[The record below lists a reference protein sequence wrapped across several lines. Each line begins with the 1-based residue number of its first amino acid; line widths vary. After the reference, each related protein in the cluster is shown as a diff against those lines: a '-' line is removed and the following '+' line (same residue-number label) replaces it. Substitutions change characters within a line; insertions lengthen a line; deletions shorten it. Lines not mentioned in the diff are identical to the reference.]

1 MAPTANCPTCSAPLT
16 LTPAGSFD
24 SWICPAGHGLAATL
38 SELYEE
44 AQEDEARRLWTLAR
58 GASSPA
64 GGGRPCPMC
73 TAPMGSIVV
82 PTDGD
87 EALEGEAGD
96 TPDTGEVPVDVC
108 RADQVIWFDV
118 GELDAFPDD
127 LPDAQPTPEQEAA
140 LADIRRTFGEA
151 IVASMEA
158 DEGLADRLVDRMG
171 RSSRAFRRLAERTPA
186 P

>member
-1 MAPTANCPTCSAPLT
+1 VAPTANCPICRASLT

-38 SELYEE
+38 SEFYEE
-44 AQEDEARRLWTLAR
+44 AQEDEARRLWALAR
-58 GASSPA
+58 AGTAPASGP
-64 GGGRPCPMC
+64 RPCPMC
-73 TAPMGSIVV
+73 VRPMVAIVV
-82 PTDGD
+82 PTDAD
-87 EALEGEAGD
+87 EALEGEPGD
-96 TPDTGEVPVDVC
+96 MPDTGEVPVDVC
-108 RADQVIWFDV
+108 TTDQVIWFDV
-118 GELDAFPDD
+118 AELDAFPDD

-158 DEGLADRLVDRMG
+158 DEDLAERLIHRMG